1 MSNARFVNKGLL
13 KSDLNTL
20 NALINYFENGGTIT
34 VCKAGRRSKAN
45 TSFPQI
51 HGTVAHRGAKSE
63 TLRKSGIVSIKKG

>member
-20 NALINYFENGGTIT
+20 NALIDYFENGGTIT
-34 VCKAGRRSKAN
+34 ICKTGRRSKAN
-45 TSFPQI
+45 TSFPNV